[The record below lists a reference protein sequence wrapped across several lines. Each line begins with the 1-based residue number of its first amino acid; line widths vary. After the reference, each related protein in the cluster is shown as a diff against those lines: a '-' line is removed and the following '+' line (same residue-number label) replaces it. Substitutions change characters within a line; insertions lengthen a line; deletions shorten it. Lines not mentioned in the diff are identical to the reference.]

1 MHATAEVPTLWDQL
15 AENMY
20 LKGSPAAEVAL
31 SAGTSVS
38 FARVRSDTGL
48 PEIGR
53 SIVGEHGYLVALQLK
68 AIPFIEEFFGRRR
81 VSSGSYPVGGVS
93 AIDLRNEPALL
104 LPNPFDALVLY
115 VTQGS
120 LDEVAFAHQ
129 APRVEQLKW
138 PLGGVDL
145 TVLQL
150 GQTLLSSLDRSQR
163 MSRLFLDHVL
173 HALKCHLVWSY
184 GGVGRSAP
192 RFRGGLSSLQIRT
205 ATELL
210 DANLEG
216 SISLEEVAD
225 ACQLSV
231 SHFSRA
237 FRTTFGRPPYKWLI
251 ERRVERARDLMTNTR
266 LPLAHIATQSGFA
279 DQSALNRSF
288 KRIHGVTPGIWRR
301 TTT

>member
-1 MHATAEVPTLWDQL
+1 
-15 AENMY
+15 
-20 LKGSPAAEVAL
+20 
-31 SAGTSVS
+31 
-38 FARVRSDTGL
+38 
-48 PEIGR
+48 
-53 SIVGEHGYLVALQLK
+53 
-68 AIPFIEEFFGRRR
+68 
-81 VSSGSYPVGGVS
+81 
-93 AIDLRNEPALL
+93 
-104 LPNPFDALVLY
+104 
-115 VTQGS
+115 